1 MKSLSSSP
9 SATTSNILLSP
20 YKNNIDS
27 LHEIPTS
34 QYHFPLGLSKGWT
47 ENVTIVMYKSQ
58 HSLHIV
64 QFLTTFSYNLTTQR
78 TGPKTKIPE
87 KAHHKQRVP
96 PGFLLCPIR

>member
-34 QYHFPLGLSKGWT
+34 QFISPC
-47 ENVTIVMYKSQ
+47 VC
-58 HSLHIV
+58 
-64 QFLTTFSYNLTTQR
+64 QR
-78 TGPKTKIPE
+78 DGQKTL
-87 KAHHKQRVP
+87 Q
-96 PGFLLCPIR
+96 LLCIKANILYTLYNS